1 MTLLITANMK
11 HTCNVVFI
19 NIVGKVIA
27 IKNLYNYS
35 HSVKIFIWDILGSN
49 LIKLFGIH
57 LLTFNCKL
65 CHFRTV
71 FVAVL

>member
-11 HTCNVVFI
+11 HTCNVAFI

-35 HSVKIFIWDILGSN
+35 HSVKNFIWDI
-49 LIKLFGIH
+49 
-57 LLTFNCKL
+57 
-65 CHFRTV
+65 
-71 FVAVL
+71 